1 MMNLIRKNKSFRIL
15 LLFFI
20 CNDSSVILLQM
31 ANGWLTLSVTES
43 VFWTG
48 GVFGVA
54 GVGVVLFS
62 LFGGV
67 LADRMNR
74 KKILQITQPIDFCCA
89 IILTF
94 LIYFNLIKLWEILLI
109 VFING
114 AIGGIRL
121 PTREALLLD
130 IVGRKNL
137 LKAISITFILFTIVG
152 FCIPLINGILID
164 INMSFVY
171 LLSSILIL
179 LSFLFITRLNLSDR
193 NYQLKKSPF
202 GDLKEVFNYILDKNI
217 IKQILFIILIS
228 EVFGWAHN
236 SMIPVMIREV
246 FKLPATSLGVIL
258 SCGSVGAVVGTIIIS
273 QLSTKKNISYM
284 YMVFGLMGFGGFLI
298 LFGLSSHFYLAVFF
312 LSIAWAFA
320 FAFEVKIYA
329 YLQMII
335 SDSMRGRIL
344 SLLAMS
350 YGLSSVS
357 GFLSGFIGNVYGPR
371 FAIVLFGI
379 IIVVSSFYAIF
390 KLKKIDEEVPD
401 LNEDI

>member
-1 MMNLIRKNKSFRIL
+1 MMNLIRENKSFRIL

-54 GVGVVLFS
+54 GIGVVLFS

-130 IVGRKNL
+130 IVGRINL

-193 NYQLKKSPF
+193 DYELKKSPF

-258 SCGSVGAVVGTIIIS
+258 SCGSVGAVIGTIIIS

-284 YMVFGLMGFGGFLI
+284 YMVFGLMGFGAFLI
-298 LFGLSSHFYLAVFF
+298 LFGFSPYFYLAVLF

-320 FAFEVKIYA
+320 FIFEVKIYA
-329 YLQMII
+329 YLQII
-335 SDSMRGRIL
+335 TSDAMRGRIL

-357 GFLSGFIGNVYGPR
+357 GFLSGFIGNV
-371 FAIVLFGI
+371 
-379 IIVVSSFYAIF
+379 
-390 KLKKIDEEVPD
+390 
-401 LNEDI
+401 